1 MSNKK
6 TEYLKKKYEEMKEK
20 GETWNLK
27 KLQSPS
33 KPHVNVE
40 GKEAI
45 MLASN
50 NYLDL
55 ANDQRLKK
63 AGKKTIEE
71 YGMGAGSDWSIAG
84 YMEIQEQLHEK
95 IADFKNTES
104 GLAYQ
109 TGFAV
114 NSGLIPQL
122 LDKGDV
128 FVSDELNHGSIIDGI
143 RLSPADKLVYNHSD
157 MSDLED
163 KLKKAEEEYNRKIV
177 ITDGVFSMDGDIAKM
192 NEIQKLANEY
202 GAMTYVDDAHG
213 EGVLGNGY
221 GIGKEFDIEDQI
233 DFQMGT
239 FSKAFGGFGGMLA
252 GDQHMIDYAYN
263 TSRTWLLSA
272 AFPPA
277 IAAANKKALE
287 IVENEQKRVKKLW
300 DNREYFKKELESI
313 GFDTGKSQTPI
324 VPAMVGDSKKTQKLA
339 DKLYEKG
346 IFALA
351 IVYPMVPRGEARIR
365 NQLNAGLKQRDID
378 KALRAYE
385 EVGKE
390 LDLI

>member
-1 MSNKK
+1 
-6 TEYLKKKYEEMKEK
+6 
-20 GETWNLK
+20 
-27 KLQSPS
+27 
-33 KPHVNVE
+33 
-40 GKEAI
+40 
-45 MLASN
+45 
-50 NYLDL
+50 
-55 ANDQRLKK
+55 
-63 AGKKTIEE
+63 
-71 YGMGAGSDWSIAG
+71 
-84 YMEIQEQLHEK
+84 
-95 IADFKNTES
+95 
-104 GLAYQ
+104 
-109 TGFAV
+109 
-114 NSGLIPQL
+114 
-122 LDKGDV
+122 
-128 FVSDELNHGSIIDGI
+128 
-143 RLSPADKLVYNHSD
+143 

-163 KLKKAEEEYNRKIV
+163 KLKKAEKEYNRKIV
-177 ITDGVFSMDGDIAKM
+177 ITDGVFSMDGDVAIM
-192 NEIQKLANEY
+192 DEIQKLANEY

-252 GDQHMIDYAYN
+252 GDQHVIDYAYN

-287 IVENEQKRVKKLW
+287 IIENEQKRVKKLW

-313 GFDTGKSQTPI
+313 GFDTGMSQTPI

-365 NQLNAGLKQRDID
+365 NQLNAGLKQKDID